1 MNDTNHNPLHNPILQ
16 FGTSRF
22 LQAHAD
28 LFVSE
33 AAKAGQALG
42 KITIVQTT
50 NSAQGA
56 ARVAAFRQGGGYPVR
71 IRGWQDGVQVD
82 DERRVHAVTQ
92 AWQTGS
98 DWPQVR
104 AAAVAARVI
113 ISNTGDSGYRLF
125 EADHPG
131 LVDGDVAPQ
140 SFPAKLM
147 VLLRDRFLA
156 GAEAVTIYPCE
167 LVVDNGTVLREL
179 IVNLARQWR
188 LDAGFVAYLETGC
201 VWINSLVDRI
211 VSEPIAPIGAVAE
224 PYALWAIEAQA
235 GMVLP
240 CSHPQLVV
248 TASLR
253 EYEQR
258 KLFLLNLGHTYLAQL
273 WLEKGSPAA
282 MTVKEAMRDGAMPAA
297 LESLWQDEVLPV
309 FAAMGAREGA
319 AATSYLAQVKERFNN
334 PFLAHRLAD
343 IAQNHGE
350 KIGRR
355 MAPVLALAQ
364 QLCPGLA
371 QPRLRAMIAQAVQPG
386 VQK

>member
-1 MNDTNHNPLHNPILQ
+1 MSDLNPILQ

-33 AAKAGQALG
+33 AASTGQALG
-42 KITIVQTT
+42 NITIVQTT
-50 NSAQGA
+50 NSTQGA
-56 ARVAAFRQGGGYPVR
+56 ARVAAFRQPGGYPVR
-71 IRGWQDGVQVD
+71 IRGWQDGAQVD

-113 ISNTGDSGYRLF
+113 LSNTGDTGYQLS
-125 EADHPG
+125 EADHAG
-131 LVDGDVAPQ
+131 LLDGDVAPQ
-140 SFPAKLM
+140 SFPAKLL
-147 VLLRDRFLA
+147 VLLHGRYA
-156 GAEAVTIYPCE
+156 EGAVPVTIYPCE

-179 IVNLARQWR
+179 IVNLARQWQ
-188 LDAGFVAYLETGC
+188 LDAAFIAYLETGC

-258 KLFLLNLGHTYLAQL
+258 KLFLLNLGHTFLAQL
-273 WLEKGSPAA
+273 WLEKGSPAS
-282 MTVKEAMRDGAMPAA
+282 MTVREAMQDSAMLAA
-297 LESLWQDEVLPV
+297 LDALWQDEVLPV
-309 FAAMGAREGA
+309 FAAMGAREGEA
-319 AATSYLAQVKERFNN
+319 AAAYLEQVKERFNN

-350 KIGRR
+350 KIRRR
-355 MAPVLALAQ
+355 MAPVVVLAQ
-364 QLCPGLA
+364 QLCPTVA
-371 QPRLRAMIAQAVQPG
+371 QPHLRALLATGAAS
-386 VQK
+386 

>member
-1 MNDTNHNPLHNPILQ
+1 MSDLNPILQ

-33 AAKAGQALG
+33 AAQAGQALG
-42 KITIVQTT
+42 NITIVQTT

-56 ARVAAFRQGGGYPVR
+56 ARVAAFREASGYPVR
-71 IRGWQDGVQVD
+71 IRGWQDGAQVD

-92 AWQTGS
+92 AWQTAS

-113 ISNTGDSGYRLF
+113 LSNTGDSGYQLSA
-125 EADHPG
+125 ADHAG
-131 LVDGDVAPQ
+131 LIDGDVAPQ
-140 SFPAKLM
+140 SFPAKLL

-179 IVNLARQWR
+179 IVTLAREWQ
-188 LDAGFVAYLETGC
+188 LDAAFVTYLETGC

-211 VSEPIAPIGAVAE
+211 VSEPIEPIGAVAE
-224 PYALWAIEAQA
+224 PYALWAIEAQPD
-235 GMVLP
+235 MVLP

-273 WLEKGSPAA
+273 WLERGSPAS
-282 MTVKEAMRDGAMPAA
+282 MTVRQAMQDGAMLAA
-297 LESLWQDEVLPV
+297 LEAVWQDEVLPV
-309 FAAMGAREGA
+309 FAAMGVREGE
-319 AATSYLAQVKERFNN
+319 AATAYLEQVKERFNN

-350 KIGRR
+350 KIRRR
-355 MAPVLALAQ
+355 MAPVVALAQ
-364 QLCPGLA
+364 QLCAGLA
-371 QPRLRAMIAQAVQPG
+371 QPQLRAMIAPEVQQG
-386 VQK
+386 AQQ

>member
-1 MNDTNHNPLHNPILQ
+1 MSDLNPILQ

-33 AAKAGQALG
+33 AAQANQALG
-42 KITIVQTT
+42 NITIVQTT

-56 ARVAAFRQGGGYPVR
+56 ARVAAFREASGYPVR
-71 IRGWQDGVQVD
+71 IRGWQNGAQVD

-113 ISNTGDSGYRLF
+113 LSNTGDTGYQLS
-125 EADHPG
+125 ESDHAG
-131 LVDGDVAPQ
+131 LLDGEVAPH
-140 SFPAKLM
+140 SFPAKLL
-147 VLLRDRFLA
+147 VLLHGRYLA
-156 GAEAVTIYPCE
+156 GAAPITIYPCE

-179 IVNLARQWR
+179 IVNLARQWQ
-188 LDAGFVAYLETGC
+188 LDAAFITYLETGC

-211 VSEPIAPIGAVAE
+211 VSEPIEPIGAVAE

-258 KLFLLNLGHTYLAQL
+258 KLFLLNLGHTFLAQL
-273 WLEKGSPAA
+273 WLEKGSPAS
-282 MTVKEAMRDGAMPAA
+282 MTVREAMQDSAMLAA
-297 LESLWQDEVLPV
+297 LDALWQDEVLPV
-309 FAAMGAREGA
+309 FAAMGAREGEA
-319 AATSYLAQVKERFNN
+319 AAAYLEQVKERFNN

-350 KIGRR
+350 KIRRR
-355 MAPVLALAQ
+355 MAPVVVLAQ
-364 QLCPGLA
+364 QLCPTVA
-371 QPRLRAMIAQAVQPG
+371 QPHLRALLATG
-386 VQK
+386 VQQ

>member
-1 MNDTNHNPLHNPILQ
+1 MSDLHHNPILQ

-33 AAKAGQALG
+33 AAQAKQALG
-42 KITIVQTT
+42 NITIVQTT
-50 NSAQGA
+50 HSAQGA
-56 ARVAAFRQGGGYPVR
+56 ARVAAFRQAGGYPVR
-71 IRGWQDGVQVD
+71 IRGWQDGAEVD

-113 ISNTGDSGYRLF
+113 LSNTGDTGYQLS
-125 EADHPG
+125 ESDHAG
-131 LVDGDVAPQ
+131 LLDGDVAPQ
-140 SFPAKLM
+140 SFPAKLL
-147 VLLRDRFLA
+147 VLLHGRYA
-156 GAEAVTIYPCE
+156 EGALPVTIYPCE

-179 IVNLARQWR
+179 LVSLARQWQ
-188 LDAGFVAYLETGC
+188 LAAAFIAYLETDC

-211 VSEPIAPIGAVAE
+211 VSEPIDPIGAVAE
-224 PYALWAIEAQA
+224 PYALWAIEAQP

-273 WLEKGSPAA
+273 WLDSGSPAS
-282 MTVKEAMRDGAMPAA
+282 MTVREAMQDGAMPAA
-297 LESLWQDEVLPV
+297 LDALWKNEVLPV
-309 FAAMGAREGA
+309 FAAMGAREGEA
-319 AATSYLAQVKERFNN
+319 AAAYLEQVKERFNN

-350 KIGRR
+350 KIRRR
-355 MAPVLALAQ
+355 MAPVVALAQ
-364 QLCPGLA
+364 QLCPTLA
-371 QPRLRAMIAQAVQPG
+371 QPHLRALLATGAQQ
-386 VQK
+386 

>member
-1 MNDTNHNPLHNPILQ
+1 MSDLNPILQ

-33 AAKAGQALG
+33 AAQAGQALG
-42 KITIVQTT
+42 NITIVQTT
-50 NSAQGA
+50 SSAQGA
-56 ARVAAFRQGGGYPVR
+56 ARVAACREAGGYPVR
-71 IRGWQDGVQVD
+71 IRGWQDGAQVD

-92 AWQTGS
+92 AWQTAS

-113 ISNTGDSGYRLF
+113 LSNTGDSGYQLF
-125 EADHPG
+125 EADHAG

-140 SFPAKLM
+140 SFPAKLL

-188 LDAGFVAYLETGC
+188 LDAAFITYLETGC

-211 VSEPIAPIGAVAE
+211 VSEPIEPIGAVAE
-224 PYALWAIEAQA
+224 PYALWAIEAQPD
-235 GMVLP
+235 MVLP

-273 WLEKGSPAA
+273 WLERGSPAS
-282 MTVKEAMRDGAMPAA
+282 MTVRQAMQDGAMLAA
-297 LESLWQDEVLPV
+297 LEAVWQDEVLPV
-309 FAAMGAREGA
+309 FAAMGVREGE
-319 AATSYLAQVKERFNN
+319 AATAYLEQVKERFNN

-350 KIGRR
+350 KIRRR
-355 MAPVLALAQ
+355 MAPVVALAQ
-364 QLCPGLA
+364 QLGAGLA
-371 QPRLRAMIAQAVQPG
+371 QPQLRAMTAPEVQQGAQQ
-386 VQK
+386 

>member
-1 MNDTNHNPLHNPILQ
+1 MTANPTLQHNPILQ

-33 AAKAGQALG
+33 AAQADQALG
-42 KITIVQTT
+42 NITIVQTT

-56 ARVAAFRQGGGYPVR
+56 ARVAAFRQAGGYPVR
-71 IRGWQDGVQVD
+71 IRGWQDGAEVD

-113 ISNTGDSGYRLF
+113 LSNTGDTGYQLS
-125 EADHPG
+125 ESDHAG
-131 LVDGDVAPQ
+131 LLDGEVAPH
-140 SFPAKLM
+140 SFPAKLL
-147 VLLRDRFLA
+147 VLLHGRYLA
-156 GAEAVTIYPCE
+156 GAAPITIYPCE

-179 IVNLARQWR
+179 LVSLARQWQ
-188 LDAGFVAYLETGC
+188 LAAAFIAYLETGC

-211 VSEPIAPIGAVAE
+211 VSEPIEPIGAVAE
-224 PYALWAIEAQA
+224 PYALWAIEAQP

-273 WLEKGSPAA
+273 WLDRGSPAS
-282 MTVKEAMRDGAMPAA
+282 MTVREAMQDGAMLAA
-297 LESLWQDEVLPV
+297 LDALWQDEVLPV
-309 FAAMGAREGA
+309 FAAMGAREGEA
-319 AATSYLAQVKERFNN
+319 AAAYLEQVKERFNN

-350 KIGRR
+350 KIRRR
-355 MAPVLALAQ
+355 MAPVVTLAQ
-364 QLCPGLA
+364 QLCPTLA
-371 QPRLRAMIAQAVQPG
+371 QPQLRALLATG
-386 VQK
+386 VQQ

>member
-1 MNDTNHNPLHNPILQ
+1 MTANHNPILQ

-22 LQAHAD
+22 LQAHVD
-28 LFVSE
+28 LFVGE
-33 AAKAGQALG
+33 AASAGNALG
-42 KITIVQTT
+42 AITIVQTT
-50 NSAQGA
+50 GSAQGA
-56 ARVAAFRQGGGYPVR
+56 VRVAAFRQHGGYPVR
-71 IRGWQDGVQVD
+71 IRGWQDGAQVD

-113 ISNTGDSGYRLF
+113 LSNTGDTGYQLSD
-125 EADHPG
+125 ADHAG
-131 LVDGDVAPQ
+131 LVDGDVAPH
-140 SFPAKLM
+140 SFPAKLL
-147 VLLRDRFLA
+147 VLLHRRYA
-156 GAEAVTIYPCE
+156 EGAAPVTIYPCE

-179 IVNLARQWR
+179 IVNLARQWQ
-188 LDAGFVAYLETGC
+188 LDAAFISYLETGC

-211 VSEPIAPIGAVAE
+211 VSEPIEPIGAVAE

-273 WLEKGSPAA
+273 WLEQGSPAS
-282 MTVKEAMRDGAMPAA
+282 MTVREAMQDSAMLAA
-297 LESLWQDEVLPV
+297 LDALWQTEVLPV
-309 FAAMGAREGA
+309 FAAMGTREGE
-319 AATSYLAQVKERFNN
+319 AATAYLEQVKERFNN

-350 KIGRR
+350 KIRRR
-355 MAPVLALAQ
+355 MAPVVTLAQ
-364 QLCPGLA
+364 QLCPTLA
-371 QPRLRAMIAQAVQPG
+371 QPQLRALLATG
-386 VQK
+386 VQQ

>member
-1 MNDTNHNPLHNPILQ
+1 MSDLNPILQ

-33 AAKAGQALG
+33 AVAAGQALG
-42 KITIVQTT
+42 NITIVQTT

-56 ARVAAFRQGGGYPVR
+56 ARVAAFRQAGGYPVR
-71 IRGWQDGVQVD
+71 IRGWQDGAEVD

-113 ISNTGDSGYRLF
+113 LSNTGDTGYQLS
-125 EADHPG
+125 ESDHPR
-131 LVDGDVAPQ
+131 LLDGDVAPQ
-140 SFPAKLM
+140 SFPAKLL
-147 VLLRDRFLA
+147 VLLHGRYLA
-156 GAEAVTIYPCE
+156 GAAPITIYPCE

-179 IVNLARQWR
+179 LVSLACQWQ
-188 LDAGFVAYLETGC
+188 LDAAFVAYLETGC

-211 VSEPIAPIGAVAE
+211 VSEPIDPIGAVAE
-224 PYALWAIEAQA
+224 PYALWAIEAQP

-273 WLEKGSPAA
+273 WMDRGSPAS
-282 MTVKEAMRDGAMPAA
+282 MTVREAMQDGAMLAA
-297 LESLWQDEVLPV
+297 LDALWKNEVLPV
-309 FAAMGAREGA
+309 FAAMGAREGEA
-319 AATSYLAQVKERFNN
+319 AAAYLEQVKERFNN

-350 KIGRR
+350 KIRRR
-355 MAPVLALAQ
+355 MAPVVALAQ
-364 QLCPGLA
+364 QLCPTLA
-371 QPRLRAMIAQAVQPG
+371 QPHLRALLATG
-386 VQK
+386 VQQ

>member
-1 MNDTNHNPLHNPILQ
+1 MSDLNPILQ

-33 AAKAGQALG
+33 AASTGQALG
-42 KITIVQTT
+42 NITIVQTT
-50 NSAQGA
+50 SSAQGA
-56 ARVAAFRQGGGYPVR
+56 ARVAAFRQAGGYPVR
-71 IRGWQDGVQVD
+71 IRGWQDGAQVD

-113 ISNTGDSGYRLF
+113 LSNTGDTGYQLF

-131 LVDGDVAPQ
+131 LLDGDVAPQ
-140 SFPAKLM
+140 SFPAKLL
-147 VLLRDRFLA
+147 VLLHGRYVA
-156 GAEAVTIYPCE
+156 GAAPITIYPCE

-179 IVNLARQWR
+179 IVNLARQWQ
-188 LDAGFVAYLETGC
+188 LDAAFITYLETGC
-201 VWINSLVDRI
+201 LWINSLVDRI

-224 PYALWAIEAQA
+224 PYALWAIEAQP

-258 KLFLLNLGHTYLAQL
+258 KLFLLNLGHTFLAQL
-273 WLEKGSPAA
+273 WLDAGSPAS
-282 MTVKEAMRDGAMPAA
+282 MTVGAAMQDVAMLAA
-297 LESLWQDEVLPV
+297 LDALWQDEVLPV
-309 FAAMGAREGA
+309 FAAMGAREGEA
-319 AATSYLAQVKERFNN
+319 AAAYLEQVKERFNN

-350 KIGRR
+350 KIRRR
-355 MAPVLALAQ
+355 MAPVVALAQ
-364 QLCPGLA
+364 QLCPTLA
-371 QPRLRAMIAQAVQPG
+371 QPHLRALLAAGAQQ
-386 VQK
+386 

>member
-1 MNDTNHNPLHNPILQ
+1 MSDLNPILQ

-33 AAKAGQALG
+33 AAAAGQALG
-42 KITIVQTT
+42 NITIVQTT

-56 ARVAAFRQGGGYPVR
+56 ARVAAFRQPGGYPVR
-71 IRGWQDGVQVD
+71 IRGWQDGAEVD

-113 ISNTGDSGYRLF
+113 LSNTGDTGYQLAD
-125 EADHPG
+125 ADHAG
-131 LVDGDVAPQ
+131 LLDGDVAPH
-140 SFPAKLM
+140 SFPAKLL
-147 VLLRDRFLA
+147 VLLHGRYLA
-156 GAEAVTIYPCE
+156 GEAPITIYPCE

-179 IVNLARQWR
+179 IVSLARQWQ
-188 LDAGFVAYLETGC
+188 LDTAFISYLETGC

-211 VSEPIAPIGAVAE
+211 VSEPIDPIGAVAE
-224 PYALWAIEAQA
+224 PYALWAIEAQP

-273 WLEKGSPAA
+273 WLDSGSPAS
-282 MTVKEAMRDGAMPAA
+282 MTVREAMQDGAMLAA
-297 LESLWQDEVLPV
+297 LDALWKNEVLPV
-309 FAAMGAREGA
+309 FAAMGAREGEA
-319 AATSYLAQVKERFNN
+319 AAAYLEQVKERFNN

-350 KIGRR
+350 KIRRR
-355 MAPVLALAQ
+355 MAPVVALAQ
-364 QLCPGLA
+364 QLCPTLA
-371 QPRLRAMIAQAVQPG
+371 QPHLRALLATGAQQ
-386 VQK
+386 

>member
-1 MNDTNHNPLHNPILQ
+1 MSDLNPILQ

-33 AAKAGQALG
+33 AAQAGQALG
-42 KITIVQTT
+42 NITIVQTT

-56 ARVAAFRQGGGYPVR
+56 ARVAAFREASGYPVR
-71 IRGWQDGVQVD
+71 IRGWQDGAQVD

-113 ISNTGDSGYRLF
+113 LSNTGDSGYQLF
-125 EADHPG
+125 AADHAG
-131 LVDGDVAPQ
+131 LLDGDVAPQ
-140 SFPAKLM
+140 SFPAKLL

-179 IVNLARQWR
+179 IVNLARQWQ
-188 LDAGFVAYLETGC
+188 LDAAFITYLETGC

-211 VSEPIAPIGAVAE
+211 VSEPIEPIGAVAE
-224 PYALWAIEAQA
+224 PYALWAIEAQPD
-235 GMVLP
+235 MVLP

-273 WLEKGSPAA
+273 WLERGSPAS
-282 MTVKEAMRDGAMPAA
+282 MTVRQAMQDAAMLAA
-297 LESLWQDEVLPV
+297 LDALWQTEVLPV
-309 FAAMGAREGA
+309 FAAMGAREGE
-319 AATSYLAQVKERFNN
+319 AATAYLEQVKERFNN

-350 KIGRR
+350 KIRRR
-355 MAPVLALAQ
+355 MAPVVALAQ
-364 QLCPGLA
+364 QLCAGLA
-371 QPRLRAMIAQAVQPG
+371 QPQLRAMSAPEVQQGAQQ
-386 VQK
+386 

>member
-1 MNDTNHNPLHNPILQ
+1 MSDLNPILQ

-33 AAKAGQALG
+33 AASTGQALG
-42 KITIVQTT
+42 NITIVQTT

-56 ARVAAFRQGGGYPVR
+56 ARVAAFRQPGGYPVR
-71 IRGWQDGVQVD
+71 IRGWQDGAEVD

-104 AAAVAARVI
+104 AAAVAARI
-113 ISNTGDSGYRLF
+113 ILSNTGDSGYQLSD
-125 EADHPG
+125 ADHAG
-131 LVDGDVAPQ
+131 LVDGDVAPH
-140 SFPAKLM
+140 SFPAKLL
-147 VLLRDRFLA
+147 VLLHGRYIA
-156 GAEAVTIYPCE
+156 GARPITIYPCE

-179 IVNLARQWR
+179 IVTLAREWQ
-188 LDAGFVAYLETGC
+188 LDAAFITYLETGC

-273 WLEKGSPAA
+273 WLEKGSPAS
-282 MTVKEAMRDGAMPAA
+282 MTVREAMQDAAMLAA
-297 LESLWQDEVLPV
+297 LDALWQTEVLPV
-309 FAAMGAREGA
+309 FAAMGAREGDA
-319 AATSYLAQVKERFNN
+319 AAAYLEQVKERFNN

-350 KIGRR
+350 KIRRR
-355 MAPVLALAQ
+355 MAPVVALAQ
-364 QLCPGLA
+364 QLCPTLA
-371 QPRLRAMIAQAVQPG
+371 QPHLRALLATGAAS
-386 VQK
+386 

>member
-1 MNDTNHNPLHNPILQ
+1 MTANPTIQHNPILQ

-33 AAKAGQALG
+33 AAQANQALG
-42 KITIVQTT
+42 NITIVQTT

-56 ARVAAFRQGGGYPVR
+56 ARVAAFRQAGGYPVR
-71 IRGWQDGVQVD
+71 IRGWQDGAEVD

-113 ISNTGDSGYRLF
+113 LSNTGDTGYQLS
-125 EADHPG
+125 ESDHAG
-131 LVDGDVAPQ
+131 LLDGEVAPH
-140 SFPAKLM
+140 SFPAKLL
-147 VLLRDRFLA
+147 VLLHGRYLA
-156 GAEAVTIYPCE
+156 GAAPITIYPCE

-179 IVNLARQWR
+179 LVSLARQWQ
-188 LDAGFVAYLETGC
+188 LAAAFVAYLETGC

-211 VSEPIAPIGAVAE
+211 VSEPIEPIGAVAE
-224 PYALWAIEAQA
+224 PYALWAIEAQP

-273 WLEKGSPAA
+273 WLDRGSPAS
-282 MTVKEAMRDGAMPAA
+282 MTVREAMQDGAMLAA
-297 LESLWQDEVLPV
+297 LDALWQDEVLPV
-309 FAAMGAREGA
+309 FAAMGAREGEA
-319 AATSYLAQVKERFNN
+319 AAAYLEQVKERFNN

-350 KIGRR
+350 KIRRR
-355 MAPVLALAQ
+355 MAPVVTLAQ
-364 QLCPGLA
+364 QLCPTLA
-371 QPRLRAMIAQAVQPG
+371 QPQLRALLATG
-386 VQK
+386 VQQ

>member
-1 MNDTNHNPLHNPILQ
+1 MSDLNPILQ

-33 AAKAGQALG
+33 AAQAGQALG
-42 KITIVQTT
+42 NITIVQTT
-50 NSAQGA
+50 GSAQGA
-56 ARVAAFRQGGGYPVR
+56 ARVAAFREASGYPVR
-71 IRGWQDGVQVD
+71 IRGWQDGAQVD

-113 ISNTGDSGYRLF
+113 LSNTGDTGYQLSD
-125 EADHPG
+125 ADHAG

-140 SFPAKLM
+140 SFPAKLL
-147 VLLRDRFLA
+147 VLLHRRYA
-156 GAEAVTIYPCE
+156 EGAAPVTIYPCE

-179 IVNLARQWR
+179 IVNLARQWQ
-188 LDAGFVAYLETGC
+188 LDAAFISYLETGC

-211 VSEPIAPIGAVAE
+211 VSEPIEPIGAVAE

-273 WLEKGSPAA
+273 WLEQGSPAS
-282 MTVKEAMRDGAMPAA
+282 MTVREAMQDGAMLAA
-297 LESLWQDEVLPV
+297 LDALWQTEVLPV
-309 FAAMGAREGA
+309 FAAMGAREGE
-319 AATSYLAQVKERFNN
+319 AATAYLEQVKERFNN

-350 KIGRR
+350 KIRRR
-355 MAPVLALAQ
+355 MAPVVALAQ
-364 QLCPGLA
+364 QLCPTLA
-371 QPRLRAMIAQAVQPG
+371 QPHLRALLPTG

>member
-1 MNDTNHNPLHNPILQ
+1 MNNLNPILQ

-33 AAKAGQALG
+33 AALVGQALG
-42 KITIVQTT
+42 NITIVQTT

-56 ARVAAFRQGGGYPVR
+56 ARVAAFRQPGGYPVR
-71 IRGWQDGVQVD
+71 IRGWQDGAQID

-113 ISNTGDSGYRLF
+113 LSNTGDSGYQLF
-125 EADHPG
+125 DADHAG
-131 LVDGDVAPQ
+131 LLDGDVAPH
-140 SFPAKLM
+140 SFPAKLL

-179 IVNLARQWR
+179 IVNLAREWQ
-188 LDAGFVAYLETGC
+188 LDAGFIAYLEKGC

-211 VSEPIAPIGAVAE
+211 VSEPIEPIGAVAE

-258 KLFLLNLGHTYLAQL
+258 KLFLLNLGHTCLAQL
-273 WLEKGSPAA
+273 WLEQGSPAS
-282 MTVKEAMRDGAMPAA
+282 MTVRQAMQDGAMLAA
-297 LESLWQDEVLPV
+297 LEALWQTEVLPV
-309 FAAMGAREGA
+309 FAAMGAAEGEA
-319 AATSYLAQVKERFNN
+319 AAAYLEQVKERFNN

-343 IAQNHGE
+343 IAQHHGE
-350 KIGRR
+350 KIRRR
-355 MAPVLALAQ
+355 MAPVVALAQ
-364 QLCPGLA
+364 QLCPTLA
-371 QPRLRAMIAQAVQPG
+371 QPQLRAIIATG

>member
-1 MNDTNHNPLHNPILQ
+1 MSDLNPILQ

-33 AAKAGQALG
+33 AAQAGQALG
-42 KITIVQTT
+42 NITIVQTT
-50 NSAQGA
+50 NSGQGA
-56 ARVAAFRQGGGYPVR
+56 ARVAAFRQPGGYPVR
-71 IRGWQDGVQVD
+71 IRGWQDGAQVD

-92 AWQTGS
+92 AWQTSS

-104 AAAVAARVI
+104 DAAVAARVI
-113 ISNTGDSGYRLF
+113 LSNTGDTGYQLF

-131 LVDGDVAPQ
+131 LLDGDSAPQ
-140 SFPAKLM
+140 SFPAKLL
-147 VLLRDRFLA
+147 VLLRDRYLA
-156 GAEAVTIYPCE
+156 GAEPITIYPCE

-179 IVNLARQWR
+179 IVKLARQWQ
-188 LDAGFVAYLETGC
+188 LDAGLIAYLETGC

-211 VSEPIAPIGAVAE
+211 VSEPIEPIGAVAE
-224 PYALWAIEAQA
+224 PYALWAIEAQH

-253 EYEQR
+253 QYEQR

-273 WLEKGSPAA
+273 WLERGSPAS
-282 MTVKEAMRDGAMPAA
+282 MTVKDAMRDADMLVA
-297 LESLWQDEVLPV
+297 LEALWQTEVLPV
-309 FAAMGAREGA
+309 FAAMGAAEGE
-319 AATSYLAQVKERFNN
+319 AATAYLAQVRERFNN

-350 KIGRR
+350 KIRRR

-364 QLCPGLA
+364 QLCPNLA
-371 QPRLRAMIAQAVQPG
+371 QPRLHAMPATGAAS
-386 VQK
+386 

>member
-1 MNDTNHNPLHNPILQ
+1 MSDLNPILQ

-33 AAKAGQALG
+33 AAQAGQALG
-42 KITIVQTT
+42 NITIVQTT

-56 ARVAAFRQGGGYPVR
+56 ARVAAFRQAGGYPVR
-71 IRGWQDGVQVD
+71 IRGWQDGAQVD

-113 ISNTGDSGYRLF
+113 LSNTGDTGYQLF
-125 EADHPG
+125 EADHAG
-131 LVDGDVAPQ
+131 LVDGEVAPH
-140 SFPAKLM
+140 SFPAKLL

-179 IVNLARQWR
+179 IVKLAREWQ
-188 LDAGFVAYLETGC
+188 LGTAFVTYLETGC

-224 PYALWAIEAQA
+224 PYALWAIEAQPD
-235 GMVLP
+235 MVLP

-273 WLEKGSPAA
+273 WLERGSPAA
-282 MTVKEAMRDGAMPAA
+282 MTVREAMQDDAMLAA
-297 LESLWQDEVLPV
+297 LESLWQTEVLPV

-319 AATSYLAQVKERFNN
+319 AATAYLAQVKERFNN

-350 KIGRR
+350 KIRRR
-355 MAPVLALAQ
+355 MAPVVALAQ
-364 QLCPGLA
+364 QLCPTLS
-371 QPRLRAMIAQAVQPG
+371 QPQLRALLATG
-386 VQK
+386 VPS

>member
-1 MNDTNHNPLHNPILQ
+1 MSDLNPILQ

-33 AAKAGQALG
+33 AAQAGQAIG
-42 KITIVQTT
+42 NITIVQTT

-56 ARVAAFRQGGGYPVR
+56 ARVAAFRQPGGYPVR
-71 IRGWQDGVQVD
+71 IRGWQHGAEVD

-92 AWQTGS
+92 AWQTGG

-113 ISNTGDSGYRLF
+113 LSNTGDTGYQLF
-125 EADHPG
+125 ETDHAG
-131 LVDGDVAPQ
+131 LLDGDVAPQ
-140 SFPAKLM
+140 SFPAKLL
-147 VLLRDRFLA
+147 VLLHGRYA
-156 GAEAVTIYPCE
+156 EGALPVTIYPCE

-179 IVNLARQWR
+179 LVSLARQWQ
-188 LDAGFVAYLETGC
+188 LDAAFTAYLETGC

-211 VSEPIAPIGAVAE
+211 VSEPIDPIGAVAE
-224 PYALWAIEAQA
+224 PYALWAIEAQP

-273 WLEKGSPAA
+273 WLDRGSPAS
-282 MTVKEAMRDGAMPAA
+282 MTVREAMQDSPMLAA
-297 LESLWQDEVLPV
+297 LDALWKNEVLPV
-309 FAAMGAREGA
+309 FAAMGAREGEA
-319 AATSYLAQVKERFNN
+319 AAAYLEQVKERFNN

-350 KIGRR
+350 KIRRR
-355 MAPVLALAQ
+355 MAPVVALAQ
-364 QLCPGLA
+364 QLCPTLA
-371 QPRLRAMIAQAVQPG
+371 QPHLRALLATG
-386 VQK
+386 VQQ

>member
-1 MNDTNHNPLHNPILQ
+1 MSALNPILQ

-33 AAKAGQALG
+33 AAQAGQALG
-42 KITIVQTT
+42 NITIVQTT
-50 NSAQGA
+50 GSAQGA
-56 ARVAAFRQGGGYPVR
+56 ARVAAFRQPGGYPVR
-71 IRGWQDGVQVD
+71 IRGWQDGAQVD

-113 ISNTGDSGYRLF
+113 LSNTGDTGYQLF

-131 LVDGDVAPQ
+131 LLDGEVAPQ
-140 SFPAKLM
+140 SFPAKLL
-147 VLLRDRFLA
+147 VLLHGRYA
-156 GAEAVTIYPCE
+156 EGAAPVTIYPCE

-179 IVNLARQWR
+179 IVNLARQWQ
-188 LDAGFVAYLETGC
+188 LDAAFIAYLETGC

-211 VSEPIAPIGAVAE
+211 VSEPIEPIGAVAE

-273 WLEKGSPAA
+273 WLEQGSPAS
-282 MTVKEAMRDGAMPAA
+282 MTVREAMQEGAMLAA
-297 LESLWQDEVLPV
+297 LDALWQTEVLPV
-309 FAAMGAREGA
+309 FAAMGAREGEA
-319 AATSYLAQVKERFNN
+319 AAAYLEQVKERFNN
-334 PFLAHRLAD
+334 PFLAHRLFD

-350 KIGRR
+350 KIRRR
-355 MAPVLALAQ
+355 MAPVVALAQ
-364 QLCPGLA
+364 QLCPTLA
-371 QPRLRAMIAQAVQPG
+371 QAHLRALLAAG